1 MTADNSTPTT
11 PTRRRPVFVYVVVVG
26 MLVLGAYGAVR
37 GMQWS
42 LSLGLGAIG
51 VMGMVAL
58 GRPLYRV
65 AVYRIGA
72 QEILCRYIP
81 WYQATPLAASVLFPL
96 IGIAFIAQGRESD
109 TQSWVLYGGYF
120 IFIMGL
126 VFALSALLAW
136 KANRLVITPSVLSL
150 KIIFRPA
157 HRISREG
164 VRAITPRMGSNGLPS
179 APRLHVEFAY
189 TPTDGQ
195 GDSTVTIGMLE
206 GQFTVD
212 PANLGAG
219 LQAWKYGDPDDP
231 GLMDRVEAILRGQA
245 PDSV

>member
-1 MTADNSTPTT
+1 
-11 PTRRRPVFVYVVVVG
+11 
-26 MLVLGAYGAVR
+26 MLLMAGIGVLR

-42 LSLGLGAIG
+42 LNFLLATGG
-51 VMGMVAL
+51 VTMLVAL

-164 VRAITPRMGSNGLPS
+164 VRAITPRMGSNGVTG

-219 LQAWKYGDPDDP
+219 LQAWKDGDPNDP
-231 GLMDRVEAILRGQA
+231 GLMDRVEAILRGKA
-245 PDSV
+245 AKSL

>member
-1 MTADNSTPTT
+1 
-11 PTRRRPVFVYVVVVG
+11 VG
-26 MLVLGAYGAVR
+26 
-37 GMQWS
+37 
-42 LSLGLGAIG
+42 
-51 VMGMVAL
+51 
-58 GRPLYRV
+58 
-65 AVYRIGA
+65 
-72 QEILCRYIP
+72 
-81 WYQATPLAASVLFPL
+81 FPL

-109 TQSWVLYGGYF
+109 TPFWVLYGGYF
-120 IFIMGL
+120 ILIMGL

-219 LQAWKYGDPDDP
+219 LQAWKDGDPNDP

-245 PDSV
+245 PDSA

>member
-72 QEILCRYIP
+72 QEILCR
-81 WYQATPLAASVLFPL
+81 
-96 IGIAFIAQGRESD
+96 
-109 TQSWVLYGGYF
+109 
-120 IFIMGL
+120 
-126 VFALSALLAW
+126 
-136 KANRLVITPSVLSL
+136 
-150 KIIFRPA
+150 
-157 HRISREG
+157 
-164 VRAITPRMGSNGLPS
+164 
-179 APRLHVEFAY
+179 
-189 TPTDGQ
+189 
-195 GDSTVTIGMLE
+195 
-206 GQFTVD
+206 
-212 PANLGAG
+212 
-219 LQAWKYGDPDDP
+219 
-231 GLMDRVEAILRGQA
+231 
-245 PDSV
+245 

>member
-1 MTADNSTPTT
+1 MFAYI
-11 PTRRRPVFVYVVVVG
+11 VAIG
-26 MLVLGAYGAVR
+26 MLLMAGIGVLR

-42 LSLGLGAIG
+42 LNFLLATGG
-51 VMGMVAL
+51 VTMLVAL

-72 QEILCRYIP
+72 QEILCRLIP
-81 WYQATPLAASVLFPL
+81 WYQATGLGSLVGFPL
-96 IGIAFIAQGRESD
+96 IGIAAIAQGRESD

-164 VRAITPRMGSNGLPS
+164 VRAITPRMGSNGVTG

-231 GLMDRVEAILRGQA
+231 GLMDRVEAILRGHA
-245 PDSV
+245 AKSL

>member
-11 PTRRRPVFVYVVVVG
+11 PTRRRPVFAYIVAIG
-26 MLVLGAYGAVR
+26 MLLMAGIGVLR

-42 LSLGLGAIG
+42 LNFLLATGG
-51 VMGMVAL
+51 VTMLVAL

-72 QEILCRYIP
+72 QEILCRLIP
-81 WYQATPLAASVLFPL
+81 WYQATGLGSLVGFPL
-96 IGIAFIAQGRESD
+96 IGIAAIAQGRESD
-109 TQSWVLYGGYF
+109 TPSWVLYVGYF

-164 VRAITPRMGSNGLPS
+164 VRAITPRMGSNGVTG

-219 LQAWKYGDPDDP
+219 LQAWKDGDPTDP